1 MKKYLILKSDK
12 FKDFEV
18 VDPDTIKHVSYTNDD
33 GESTLTLNTLQ
44 EGMESLEFEDELA
57 DEYAK
62 CVKDFYFGVEVP
74 TGKAVLTGN
83 SGKVVTQTPEET
95 EMDRLFKVTK
105 SLDEIQLY
113 QKKGF

>member
-44 EGMESLEFEDELA
+44 EGMESLEFEDEIA
-57 DEYAK
+57 NEYAK
-62 CVKDFYFGVEVP
+62 CVKAFYFGVETS
-74 TGKAVLTGN
+74 TGKAVLT
-83 SGKVVTQTPEET
+83 GKVVTQTPEET
-95 EMDRLFKVTK
+95 EMDRFFKVTK
-105 SLDEIQLY
+105 SLDDIKLY
-113 QKKGF
+113 NKKGF

>member
-33 GESTLTLNTLQ
+33 GETTLTLNTLQ
-44 EGMESLEFEDELA
+44 EGMESLEFEDEIA
-57 DEYAK
+57 NEYAK
-62 CVKDFYFGVEVP
+62 CVKAFYFGVEDKIP
-74 TGKAVLTGN
+74 TSKSVM
-83 SGKVVTQTPEET
+83 GKVVTQTPEET

-105 SLDEIQLY
+105 TLDEIQLHR
-113 QKKGF
+113 KKGF

>member
-18 VDPDTIKHVSYTNDD
+18 VDPDTIKHVSYTKEGGSN
-33 GESTLTLNTLQ
+33 LTLYSIQ
-44 EGMESLEFEDELA
+44 GMKDLEIEDELA

-62 CVKDFYFGVEVP
+62 CVKDFYSGVEVP